1 MISRITILLSCVIF
15 FGLQAEYVMAI
26 DKITGPW
33 YWMIVDTS
41 KKGGGAPVTNEDWIK
56 DGTGGKLTEDKLAK
70 DGITKKVMSV
80 KFKNK
85 LKWTK
90 GEITPTG
97 GNNVNDIVTKIKLG
111 VGDINDYCS
120 YAVINAVSKQAK
132 KGVTA
137 KVGSDDSV
145 KVWIGGRDV
154 HTNPVDRGA
163 GDFQDTFD
171 VNLKKG
177 GNVLVVKVCERGGGW
192 SMFVGIDAKLTY
204 DLKFKGFPVEPESKL
219 ATSWSWVKTQ
229 RI

>member
-1 MISRITILLSCVIF
+1 MLRRTLILLNCIVL

-33 YWMIVDTS
+33 YWIMVKTS
-41 KKGGGAPVTNEDWIK
+41 SPGGAAVTDEDWIK

-70 DGITKKVMSV
+70 DGITKKIMSV

-85 LKWTK
+85 LKWK
-90 GEITPTG
+90 EGEITPTG
-97 GNNVNDIVTKIKLG
+97 GNNVNDVLVKIKHA
-111 VGDINDYCS
+111 VGDVDDHCS
-120 YAVINAVSKQAK
+120 YAVTNAVSKQAK

-137 KVGSDDSV
+137 RVGSDDSI
-145 KVWIGGRDV
+145 KVWLNGDDV
-154 HTNPVDRGA
+154 HTNKVDRGA

-177 GNVLVVKVCERGGGW
+177 GNVLVVKVCEKGGGW
-192 SMFVGIDAKLTY
+192 SMFVGIDANLTY
-204 DLKFKGFPVEPESKL
+204 DLKFKGFPVEPKSKL

>member
-1 MISRITILLSCVIF
+1 MLRRMIILLSCVIV

-80 KFKNK
+80 KFKSK

-97 GNNVNDIVTKIKLG
+97 GNNVNKI
-111 VGDINDYCS
+111 
-120 YAVINAVSKQAK
+120 QA
-132 KGVTA
+132 
-137 KVGSDDSV
+137 
-145 KVWIGGRDV
+145 GR
-154 HTNPVDRGA
+154 
-163 GDFQDTFD
+163 
-171 VNLKKG
+171 
-177 GNVLVVKVCERGGGW
+177 
-192 SMFVGIDAKLTY
+192 
-204 DLKFKGFPVEPESKL
+204 
-219 ATSWSWVKTQ
+219 
-229 RI
+229 